1 MGAFSVITNLLVD
14 LRFQLYFSG
23 GQYSDEDMES
33 VDAILRFDPGT
44 LAWAQVGVM
53 AEGRAYHGMSV
64 VRARDIQD
72 YCY

>member
-1 MGAFSVITNLLVD
+1 
-14 LRFQLYFSG
+14 
-23 GQYSDEDMES
+23 MES

-64 VRARDIQD
+64 VTVRDIQD
-72 YCY
+72 YCH